1 MLEIKL
7 LKGTSIKGY
16 KLVEGFPGIGLVGPM
31 AISYMIDKL
40 KMEYCGYVDSD
51 KFPPMI
57 SIHEGK
63 AMPPVRLYSSD
74 KIKVVIVFAEF
85 AIPISMVYELTQKLY
100 EFIKDN
106 ELTEIIS
113 INGMPTSSASLE
125 ETGISNDKVYSIAS
139 SKKLAQDAAKA
150 GMIPIAEGVATGVSA
165 LLLLNAVSSQ
175 IDDINILVPV
185 NQNIIDPK
193 YAELAIQA
201 INKILNLK
209 IDITELDKESKEV
222 EAKIK
227 DLIKK
232 SKETHDTFKKASED
246 SGPSMYA

>member
-1 MLEIKL
+1 
-7 LKGTSIKGY
+7 
-16 KLVEGFPGIGLVGPM
+16 
-31 AISYMIDKL
+31 
-40 KMEYCGYVDSD
+40 
-51 KFPPMI
+51 
-57 SIHEGK
+57 
-63 AMPPVRLYSSD
+63 
-74 KIKVVIVFAEF
+74 
-85 AIPISMVYELTQKLY
+85 
-100 EFIKDN
+100 
-106 ELTEIIS
+106 
-113 INGMPTSSASLE
+113 
-125 ETGISNDKVYSIAS
+125 
-139 SKKLAQDAAKA
+139 
-150 GMIPIAEGVATGVSA
+150 

>member
-7 LKGTSIKGY
+7 LKGASIKGY

-31 AISYMIDKL
+31 TISYMIDKL
-40 KMEYCGYVDSD
+40 KMEYCGYIDSD
-51 KFPPMI
+51 KFPPII
-57 SIHEGK
+57 SIHEGR
-63 AMPPVRLYSSD
+63 AMPSVRLYSSD
-74 KIKVVIVFAEF
+74 KIKAVIVFAEF
-85 AIPISMVYELTQKLY
+85 AIPVSMVYDLTQKLY
-100 EFIKDN
+100 EFIKAN
-106 ELTEIIS
+106 GLTEIIS
-113 INGMPTSSASLE
+113 INGMPTGSASLE

-150 GMIPIAEGVATGVSA
+150 GMIPITEGVATGVSA
-165 LLLLNAVSSQ
+165 LLLLNAVTSQ

-193 YAELAIQA
+193 YAELAIQS
-201 INKILNLK
+201 INKMLNLK